1 MGTKF
6 PTFRRLLGQRIYHP
20 FAWPWRTSLSQRQG
34 LLRMIAVSNE
44 ERIPLVPLLNA
55 WLSDERGAQQYR
67 LNRLVN
73 LLDQGVP
80 IADAVEQ
87 VPGVLND
94 EDILAIRFD
103 SQNGTVTQAIR
114 NRLAQPGQV
123 ESERSPRVRSTI
135 YYFWVMLLLGTPI
148 VAFLQIKIV
157 PAFRQI
163 FEEFSLGLPPVT
175 ERFITISELL
185 VHWLPAVFIIALVL
199 SIVFAW
205 PGRGAR
211 RTLTRLFSPLRVR
224 YRANLLRLIGIAI
237 SAGRPISSAVS
248 TLARYHFDSTIRHKL
263 LFVRN
268 EIEQGADPWD
278 SMRDVELLSN
288 ADVRALQLAD
298 RIGNRSWVLN
308 QLASAKVRH
317 STQWL
322 NRLSEFALPA
332 AVLAM
337 GVFVFFQFLALF
349 APLVN
354 LIYSL
359 AA

>member
-1 MGTKF
+1 
-6 PTFRRLLGQRIYHP
+6 
-20 FAWPWRTSLSQRQG
+20 
-34 LLRMIAVSNE
+34 MIAVSSE
-44 ERIPLVPLLNA
+44 ERIPLAPLLKA
-55 WLSDERGAQQYR
+55 WQSDERGAQQYR
-67 LNRLVN
+67 LSRLVN
-73 LLDQGVP
+73 LLDLGVP
-80 IADAVEQ
+80 TADAVEQ

-103 SQNGTVTQAIR
+103 SQNGTVTHAIR
-114 NRLAQPGQV
+114 NRLTQPEQL
-123 ESERSPRVRSTI
+123 EAERSPRVRSTI
-135 YYFWVMLLLGTPI
+135 YYFWVMILLGTPI
-148 VAFLQIKIV
+148 VAFVQIKII

-163 FEEFSLGLPPVT
+163 FQEFSLSLPPVT
-175 ERFITISELL
+175 ENYLAISNLL
-185 VHWLPAVFIIALVL
+185 TQWLPAILLIAVVL
-199 SIVFAW
+199 SFVFAW

-211 RTLTRLFSPLRVR
+211 RAIVRLFSPLRVR

-237 SAGRPISSAVS
+237 NAGRPVSSAVS
-248 TLARYHFDSTIRHKL
+248 TLARYHYDSTIRHKL

-278 SMRDVELLSN
+278 SMRDVELLSS

-298 RIGNRSWVLN
+298 RIDNRSWVLN

-317 STQWL
+317 SSQWL

-337 GVFVFFQFLALF
+337 GLFVFFQFLALF